1 MIPSQIKGRME
12 LLDTTASPLK
22 VYKQAKR
29 ILKSTSRA
37 KNPDWYRRST
47 EIALQW
53 HISIGTQ
60 SIASAIHNSVSD
72 EWWEGPK
79 LPGFSLDSEDS
90 SGPVTLDEQTL
101 SDLHEILR
109 QLLASREFGIKPKS
123 LGITIHLA
131 DGLRTR
137 DLNPEFASDGDF
149 DSLNELVLSAPDIAL
164 GDDSLESQEG
174 KWRLVPFMGIKDGDR
189 LALAVQVSGQY
200 DLIAQALQEYGES
213 HNIPVIVETRSAA
226 LEAFAGVPSI
236 LPEGT
241 TLSDTLTLIQFEG
254 FTLLGATGSRGEV
267 RVIRSLMHRS
277 GKLLSPPEIA
287 DFITNTAALLNLKS
301 PKLLLLS
308 AAGASENELRDL
320 LSYYLGLHPEAVYQ
334 CIDARTLEF
343 ASVIPK
349 QRFEFAVATGKTG
362 EVEGSFVSSL
372 VSKWAIQDFYSPSQI
387 EASRMPTRGD
397 LRSLKWAGLVQKA
410 ALVALFAFVGWAST
424 DFFTKMRSEAWKI
437 APTAASE
444 MEFRLVELSKERKE
458 WEHWDKL
465 LTKRSEGWLA
475 MEALLNL
482 FPEDGGVILTSA
494 SYRADINGNSKDRKT
509 VGIKRIWKA
518 RGWANPEIARQLPTL
533 GSKTRVAGILN
544 RIAEDNEAPYLSV
557 GTATR
562 DLEVV
567 LTQRQSSMPP
577 SNQYPA
583 RVARHFRTTF
593 DLSLTQSLDEDD
605 ELAMSTKALSIGP

>member
-1 MIPSQIKGRME
+1 ME

-47 EIALQW
+47 ELALQW
-53 HISIGTQ
+53 HISIGIQ
-60 SIASAIHNSVSD
+60 SITSAIHNSISG
-72 EWWEGPK
+72 EWWEGPE
-79 LPGFSLDSEDS
+79 LPELSLGSEDS
-90 SGPVTLDEQTL
+90 SGSIALDEQTL

-109 QLLASREFGIKPKS
+109 QLLASREFGFKPKS

-137 DLNPEFASDGDF
+137 DLDPEFASDSDF
-149 DSLNELVLSAPDIAL
+149 DSLNELVVTAPDIAL
-164 GDDSLESQEG
+164 GDDSIGSQGG
-174 KWRLVPFMGIKDGDR
+174 KWRLLPFMGIKHGDR
-189 LALAVQVSGQY
+189 LSLAVQVSGQY
-200 DLIAQALQEYGES
+200 DKIAKALQEYGES
-213 HNIPVIVETRSAA
+213 RNIPVIVETRSAA

-236 LPEGT
+236 LPEAT
-241 TLSDTLTLIQFEG
+241 ALNDTLTLIQFEG
-254 FTLLGATGSRGEV
+254 FTLLGGTGSRGEV
-267 RVIRSLMHRS
+267 RVIRALMHRS
-277 GKLLSPPEIA
+277 GKLLPPPEIA
-287 DFITNTAALLNLKS
+287 EFITNTAALLNLKS
-301 PKLLLLS
+301 PKLLFLS
-308 AAGASENELRDL
+308 ADGVSEDELRGL
-320 LSYYLGLHPEAVYQ
+320 LSYYLESNPDAAYQ
-334 CIDARTLEF
+334 CIDTSALEL
-343 ASVIPK
+343 ATGIPK

-362 EVEGSFVSSL
+362 EVEDSFVSSL
-372 VSKWAIQDFYSPSQI
+372 AAKWAIQDFYSPSQT
-387 EASRMPTRGD
+387 EASQMPTRGD
-397 LRSLKWAGLVQKA
+397 LKLLKWAGLVQMA
-410 ALVALFAFVGWAST
+410 ALVAFVAFVGWTGT
-424 DFFTKMRSEAWKI
+424 DFFTKMRSEAWKV
-437 APTAASE
+437 APTAATE

-482 FPEDGGVILTSA
+482 FPENGGVILTTA
-494 SYRADINGNSKDRKT
+494 SYRTDVNGNSKDRKT

-518 RGWANPEIARQLPTL
+518 RGWANPEVARQLPTL

-544 RIAEDNEAPYLSV
+544 QIAEDNEAPYLAV
-557 GTATR
+557 GSATR

-593 DLSLTQSLDEDD
+593 DLSLTQSLDED
-605 ELAMSTKALSIGP
+605 EALAMSTKALSIGP

>member
-1 MIPSQIKGRME
+1 MIPSQIKRRME

-22 VYKQAKR
+22 VYKQAKH

-53 HISIGTQ
+53 HISIGSQ
-60 SIASAIHNSVSD
+60 SVASAIHNSVSG
-72 EWWEGPK
+72 EWWEGPR
-79 LPGFSLDSEDS
+79 LPDFSLGSEDPS
-90 SGPVTLDEQTL
+90 DSIELDEQTL
-101 SDLHEILR
+101 SDLHGILR
-109 QLLASREFGIKPKS
+109 QLLASREFGFKPKS

-137 DLNPEFASDGDF
+137 DLDPEFASDGDF
-149 DSLNELVLSAPDIAL
+149 DSLNELLVSAPDLAL
-164 GDDSLESQEG
+164 GDDSLGSQEG
-174 KWRLVPFMGIKDGDR
+174 KWRLIPFMGIKEGDR
-189 LALAVQVSGQY
+189 LSLAVQVTGKY
-200 DLIAQALQEYGES
+200 DKISRALQEYGEAR
-213 HNIPVIVETRSAA
+213 NIPVIVETRSAA

-236 LPEGT
+236 LPEAT
-241 TLSDTLTLIQFEG
+241 VLSDTLTLIQFEG
-254 FTLLGATGSRGEV
+254 FTLLGGTGSRGEV
-267 RVIRSLMHRS
+267 RVIRALMHRS
-277 GKLLSPPEIA
+277 GKLLPPPEIGE
-287 DFITNTAALLNLKS
+287 FITNTAALLNLRS
-301 PKLLLLS
+301 PKLLFLSTAGVSEDELRGLLS
-308 AAGASENELRDL
+308 H
-320 LSYYLGLHPEAVYQ
+320 YLDSHPEAAYQ
-334 CIDARTLEF
+334 CIDTSKLEL
-343 ASVIPK
+343 ATDIPHH
-349 QRFEFAVATGKTG
+349 RFEFAVATGKTE
-362 EVEGSFVSSL
+362 EVKDSFISSL
-372 VSKWAIQDFYSPSQI
+372 AAKWSTQDFYSPSQT

-397 LRSLKWAGLVQKA
+397 LKMLKWAGLMQRA
-410 ALVALFAFVGWAST
+410 ALVAFFAFVVWAGT
-424 DFFTKMRSEAWKI
+424 DFFTKMRSEAWKV

-458 WEHWDKL
+458 WGHWDKL

-494 SYRADINGNSKDRKT
+494 SYRTDVNGNSKDRQT

-518 RGWANPEIARQLPTL
+518 RGWANPEVARQLPTL

-544 RIAEDNEAPYLSV
+544 QIAEDNEAPYLAV

-562 DLEVV
+562 DLDVV

-577 SNQYPA
+577 SNQYPP
-583 RVARHFRTTF
+583 RVARQFRTTF